1 MNLLKQFLLLSCILY
16 IHFLQRMLS
25 VLLKSN
31 KLLICV
37 TISLWDCLQ
46 IKKISIFSQWH
57 NEAFNYITTHS
68 SIRLCYRSRLMS
80 QISILTGVFFAKNY
94 QISHWVAVQSWWR
107 RWWGSGGDNGEVF
120 FLNGNSCSIFAFSSS
135 CWTGLRLHFANANF
149 MQMPIFLL
157 ESTHLQPQFVDF
169 NH

>member
-1 MNLLKQFLLLSCILY
+1 MDWCYRSYWQ
-16 IHFLQRMLS
+16 
-25 VLLKSN
+25 SN

-46 IKKISIFSQWH
+46 IKKINIFSQWH
-57 NEAFNYITTHS
+57 NDAFNYITTHS

-80 QISILTGVFFAKNY
+80 QISILPFFVFCFVFLQKTIKSATGWRYRADEDGGEA
-94 QISHWVAVQSWWR
+94 AV
-107 RWWGSGGDNGEVF
+107 GDNGEVF

-149 MQMPIFLL
+149 MQMPIFCWKVHTCNQNL
-157 ESTHLQPQFVDF
+157 
-169 NH
+169 